1 MGLNWKKIGQFA
13 TNVSMSALES
23 SAKQQQNAIKKALRN
38 KDITD
43 EQRLILEE
51 KLETNLLGQEQIKEL
66 KSRHYRELND
76 YDES

>member
-76 YDES
+76 YDET